1 MKRLLALTLALLL
14 VLGMFTACTAKQEQ
28 ADQPA
33 AEAQSPAN
41 NQTTESETPAEGGER
56 TIRMWTFLDLT
67 SENGRAKV
75 LAKLID
81 NFQTANP
88 GVTVKVET
96 QEWSTLASKIFAAA
110 ESGEAPD
117 VFMVN
122 TANLEIGR
130 AHV

>member
-33 AEAQSPAN
+33 ADAQSSAN
-41 NQTTESETPAEGGER
+41 NQTTEPETPAEGGER

-96 QEWSTLASKIFAAA
+96 QEWSTLAIKILADAV
-110 ESGEAPD
+110 SG
-117 VFMVN
+117 
-122 TANLEIGR
+122 
-130 AHV
+130 